1 MQSGALR
8 ALEFDRIVDAVTS
21 FALTPMGAERLART
35 APSTDPQVVAQ
46 LLAATSETARYLTA
60 NGTFPLRAT
69 EDLPQI
75 LVALAVE
82 GRPLEP
88 LRLLVF
94 AAFLDSIDETRTAI
108 RGSQGSQGSR
118 GPFSILEATAGG
130 AASFRGESAAVRG
143 KIDPAGDVVDHAS
156 AELKVIRDKLR
167 KQRTRLRTT
176 LESYLRGKDTSKYLQ
191 DQVVTERNGRY
202 VLVVRSEHRSSIPG
216 IVHGASTSGAS
227 LFLEP
232 LSTVE
237 INNEIVALEEQ
248 EAEEIRRILLA
259 LTDAFRR
266 RAGDMHRTLEAAT
279 ELDVMQGRARYS
291 ISIDG
296 VEPALST
303 DGAFELQAARHP
315 LLIQGGLG
323 SRGSASSQ
331 GAANSQGSAGSPGS
345 AARSVVPVTIKVIPP
360 STALLVT
367 GPNTGGKTVALKTA
381 GLLALMAQSG
391 LRIPAAD
398 GSRVPVFRSIFADI
412 GDEQSIEASLSTF
425 SAHITNIASMDRALA
440 VPALVLLDE
449 VGSGTDPIEGGAL
462 GVAIVD
468 HFKRR
473 GAIVIATSHYDALKT
488 YASTTDGVTS
498 AAFGFD
504 AETFAPTYRLVYGT
518 PGRSLAL
525 EMAARLGLNGA
536 VVAAARENVSAREA
550 QLAEHLAKID
560 RDMRALE
567 HEHRLAIR
575 QRETLEASDA
585 RLRQRED
592 LLRQREETYRK
603 RLGEELDAQVR
614 RARREI
620 DDVVGQLKAK
630 AAAIANAPRLVST
643 GDTGVARA
651 DARAAVER
659 IAKGIL
665 DGSAETGAAGELGE
679 AGGAGQPGGAG
690 ERRAGGAGPASIA
703 ATDGGR
709 QLVVGDRVIVGGL
722 GLEAIVTSVHDGT
735 ADLDVRGKRM
745 RASVRDLRLVA
756 GAAPAAPA
764 KVSIHVDLQPRDQ
777 TTVDLNVVGCTVDE
791 ALARA
796 ERFLDESLLT
806 DHRVVRLI
814 HGYGTGQ
821 LKRALAGFLQEH
833 PLVARFATAP
843 PEQGG
848 GGVTVVELK
857 D

>member
-1 MQSGALR
+1 MQPGTLR
-8 ALEFDRIVDAVTS
+8 ALEFDRIVEAVAG
-21 FALTPMGAERLART
+21 FALTPMGAERLGRLS
-35 APSTDPQVVAQ
+35 PSTDAPRVAQ
-46 LLAATSETARYLTA
+46 LLAGTTETARYLA
-60 NGTFPLRAT
+60 ASGQLPLRASS
-69 EDLPQI
+69 DLPDI
-75 LVALAVE
+75 LSALAVE

-88 LRLLVF
+88 LRLL
-94 AAFLDSIDETRTAI
+94 ALAGFLDSVDESRTAI
-108 RGSQGSQGSR
+108 RRAAGSA
-118 GPFSILEATAGG
+118 PILEATIAD
-130 AASFRGESAAVRG
+130 AASFKGETTSVRQ
-143 KIDPAGDVVDHAS
+143 KIDPAGDVADHAS
-156 AELKVIRDKLR
+156 SELKLIRDRLR
-167 KQRTRLRTT
+167 KQRARLRTT
-176 LESYLRGKDTSKYLQ
+176 LESYLRGKETSKYLQ

-202 VLVVRSEHRSSIPG
+202 VLVVKAEHRGSIPG

-237 INNEIVALEEQ
+237 INNDIVALEEQ

-259 LTDAFRR
+259 LTNAFRA
-266 RAGDMHRTLEAAT
+266 RAADMHRTIEAAT

-291 ISIDG
+291 AAIDG
-296 VEPALST
+296 IEPALST

-315 LLIQGGLG
+315 LVKQ
-323 SRGSASSQ
+323 A
-331 GAANSQGSAGSPGS
+331 
-345 AARSVVPVTIKVIPP
+345 VPVTIKIVPP
-360 STALLVT
+360 STALLIT

-425 SAHITNIASMDRALA
+425 SAHITNIASMDRALTT
-440 VPALVLLDE
+440 PALVLLDE

-473 GAIVIATSHYDALKT
+473 DATVIATSHYDALKT
-488 YASTTDGVTS
+488 YASTTGGVTS

-504 AETFAPTYRLVYGT
+504 ADTFAPTFQLLYGS

-525 EMAARLGLNGA
+525 EMAARLGLNTV
-536 VVAAARENVSAREA
+536 VVAAARENLSAREA

-567 HEHRLAIR
+567 HEHRLAAR
-575 QRETLEASDA
+575 ERETLEAADV
-585 RLRQRED
+585 RMRQRED
-592 LLRQREETYRK
+592 ALRQREETYRR
-603 RLGEELDAQVR
+603 RLNEELDTQVR
-614 RARREI
+614 QARRQI
-620 DDVVGQLKAK
+620 DDVIAQLKAK
-630 AAAIANAPRLVST
+630 ASAIADAAARPAITT
-643 GDTGVARA
+643 GDTGAVRA
-651 DARAAVER
+651 EARAAVDAVAR
-659 IAKGIL
+659 RLLVPDA
-665 DGSAETGAAGELGE
+665 
-679 AGGAGQPGGAG
+679 PGGDQQGAP
-690 ERRAGGAGPASIA
+690 GGQSSILNPQSA
-703 ATDGGR
+703 MPIG
-709 QLVVGDRVIVGGL
+709 VGDRVVVGGL
-722 GLEAIVTSVHDGT
+722 GLEAVVTGVHDGT

-745 RASVRDLRLVA
+745 RASTRDLRVVA
-756 GAAPAAPA
+756 VASVGAQQTPA
-764 KVSIHVDLQPRDQ
+764 KVSVRVDLQPRDGAA
-777 TTVDLNVVGCTVDE
+777 VDLNIIGCTVDE
-791 ALARA
+791 AISRA

-806 DHRVVRLI
+806 DQRTIRLI

-821 LKRALAGFLQEH
+821 LKRALAGFLQQH

-843 PEQGG
+843 PDQGG